1 MNEQKSWYPTPVQR
15 SMLDFMKEQQPQLYA
30 ELKAEGKLQ
39 EHLRNYS
46 HWYHDKV
53 DMITEQMGGTA
64 NAVSHRSCEIP
75 EAQGKQVFIARSLR
89 HNMQLRH
96 LGY

>member
-30 ELKAEGKLQ
+30 ELSAEGKLQ
-39 EHLRNYS
+39 EHLRDYS

-53 DMITEQMGGTA
+53 DMITEQIQTSKGGRRRWRVTGL
-64 NAVSHRSCEIP
+64 I
-75 EAQGKQVFIARSLR
+75 
-89 HNMQLRH
+89 
-96 LGY
+96 